1 VDRGITAW
9 GIGEASGPFSSCFVN
24 DRQACAW
31 RTLVAS
37 LICHRG
43 QTFTA
48 GFEDFEIV
56 WRGDIY
62 RDAPQQ
68 TAGFDFGIMGISY
81 RARKS
86 G

>member
-1 VDRGITAW
+1 M
-9 GIGEASGPFSSCFVN
+9 
-24 DRQACAW
+24 
-31 RTLVAS
+31 
-37 LICHRG
+37 CHRG

-48 GFEDFEIV
+48 GFEYFEIV